1 MPPVKDDDGGRQDW
15 HDRQG
20 VMWAAGAAAVALVG
34 LLVFAVIRASDDSS
48 RPPNF
53 APPDTSES
61 TSEPSTWSTSTTST
75 SYTVPSVQTSEPDV
89 PGPAPAT
96 TLPTDDSG
104 PDTDTS
110 TTSTTTS
117 NPYNT
122 TTPTN
127 AGHV

>member
-1 MPPVKDDDGGRQDW
+1 MPPVTGDGGRQDW

-20 VMWAAGAAAVALVG
+20 IMWVAGVAALALVG
-34 LLVFAVIRASDDSS
+34 LLIVAVIRASDDST

-61 TSEPSTWSTSTTST
+61 TSEPSTWTISTSST

-89 PGPAPAT
+89 PAQGPPSAP
-96 TLPTDDSG
+96 PTDDSG
-104 PDTDTS
+104 PDTDTA
-110 TTSTTTS
+110 TSTTID

>member
-1 MPPVKDDDGGRQDW
+1 MPPVKDEGGRQDW

-20 VMWAAGAAAVALVG
+20 VMWAAGAAALALVG

-53 APPDTSES
+53 APPDTSEA
-61 TSEPSTWSTSTTST
+61 TSEPSTWTTSTSST
-75 SYTVPSVQTSEPDV
+75 SYTVPTVQTSEPDAPA
-89 PGPAPAT
+89 PGPATPA
-96 TLPTDDSG
+96 PTDDSG
-104 PDTDTS
+104 PDTDTPA
-110 TTSTTTS
+110 TSTTTS